1 MALPT
6 RMLRM
11 GGAALG
17 HVSLS
22 REWAAHGVVM
32 NIHFTRPDMAPLALN
47 RRETLLAYL
56 QTPPTVPAPLTRAE
70 FDALDAASQ
79 ASFNRERVSYLSGGI
94 VINTPSIAAC
104 KKALIRAFAANSARN
119 SGHAGVMLTGDS
131 TMGKTT
137 TAKALL
143 RWVVDEYSKAFP
155 TWPEFDHIPVVYVEV
170 PAAANAK
177 TLMKVF
183 CEFLGLTVL
192 TRETADDLRTKVVHA
207 LRQAN
212 TQVIV
217 VDELHNLAGRAAG
230 VGEAADVLKGLSN
243 DLTATFLYAGIDIT
257 STLMSGPRGQQLAG
271 RFTAVE
277 LSRYNWLNATDRKTW
292 KGVVREFGK
301 RCTLLD
307 AEPGSLDDLVEY
319 LYERTSGSLGAL
331 SRLLTGTAIDII
343 TTGAT
348 ETFTE
353 DGFDG
358 YTLDFTSELAYSRR
372 SLPAAIATRTKP
384 TRKTKTKLT
393 PPNTDTVEAAKRD
406 FMNGAAS

>member
-1 MALPT
+1 
-6 RMLRM
+6 
-11 GGAALG
+11 
-17 HVSLS
+17 
-22 REWAAHGVVM
+22 M

-47 RRETLLAYL
+47 RRESLLAYL
-56 QTPPTVPAPLTRAE
+56 QTPLTAPAPLARSQ
-70 FDALDAASQ
+70 FDALDTEEKAT
-79 ASFNRERVSYLSGGI
+79 FNRERVSYLSGGI

-155 TWPEFDHIPVVYVEV
+155 AWPQFDHIPVVYVEV
-170 PAAANAK
+170 PASANAK

-183 CEFLGLTVL
+183 CEFLGLAVL

-217 VDELHNLAGRAAG
+217 VDELHNLAGRTAG

-271 RFTAVE
+271 RFTAIE
-277 LSRYNWLNATDRKTW
+277 LTRYNWLDAADRKTW

-301 RCTLLD
+301 RCSLLD
-307 AEPGSLDDLVEY
+307 AEPRALDDLVEY

-331 SRLLTGTAIDII
+331 SRLLTGTAIDLI

-353 DGFDG
+353 HSFEQ
-358 YTLDFTSELAYSRR
+358 YTLDFSSELAYSRR
-372 SLPAAIATRTKP
+372 NLPAAVATRSRPVRKAKP
-384 TRKTKTKLT
+384 KLI
-393 PPNTDTVEAAKRD
+393 PPDTDIIDAAKRAFLD
-406 FMNGAAS
+406 GSAS